1 MARFDVINKIEQFQA
16 DLTIKLLS
24 SKRDSKD
31 PSFTRD
37 QKSAKETKVLP
48 LDQRSSYL
56 MGGKKEIKRNMIDS

>member
-1 MARFDVINKIEQFQA
+1 MELWGGIVRDGNVMEPMVRVEIIDRIEQFQA

-37 QKSAKETKVLP
+37 QLPSLSA
-48 LDQRSSYL
+48 
-56 MGGKKEIKRNMIDS
+56 